1 MSETISAADFRKNYK
16 GHSKERKLQAAVC
29 EELTLMDVY
38 HYAIPNGQMRKGT
51 PKEPGMRAGMPD
63 LHIPISHDT
72 EGTLYI
78 ELKRKKPG
86 RRKGKTYT
94 SPDQKKQLNRLTELG
109 HTCCICR
116 STEEVHTVAT
126 YHLSPDGPGVPE
138 ALRWPNKR

>member
-1 MSETISAADFRKNYK
+1 MSDTISAEQFRQEYK

-29 EELTLMDVY
+29 NELTLMDVY
-38 HYAIPNGQMRKGT
+38 HYAIPNGQMRKGI

-63 LHIPISHDT
+63 LHIPHEHDT

-86 RRKGKTYT
+86 QRGGKTYT
-94 SPDQKKQLNRLTELG
+94 SPDQKKQLNRLTDMG

-116 STEEVHTVAT
+116 STEEVQTVVA
-126 YHLSPDGPGVPE
+126 YHFSPDGAGVPH
-138 ALRWPNKR
+138 ALRWPNKK